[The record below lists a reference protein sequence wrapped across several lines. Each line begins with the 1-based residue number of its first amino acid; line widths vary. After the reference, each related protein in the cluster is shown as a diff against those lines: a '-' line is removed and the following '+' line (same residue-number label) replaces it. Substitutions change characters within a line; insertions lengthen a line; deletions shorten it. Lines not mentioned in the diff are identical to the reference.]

1 MERATKRTEE
11 QIQWDEELE
20 ESNNAHNCCLVSSS
34 VMGGGYQM
42 FN

>member
-20 ESNNAHNCCLVSSS
+20 ESEFLKMYMHVNIFINFSLI
-34 VMGGGYQM
+34 
-42 FN
+42 F

>member
-20 ESNNAHNCCLVSSS
+20 ESEFLKMYMHVNNLSILFFSQC
-34 VMGGGYQM
+34 
-42 FN
+42 